1 MLKWIFSLG
10 VEHER
15 NRVKRLLSE
24 LGRDLS
30 TQTQYW
36 QEDPAKASE
45 KGQKMKQQTSTED
58 NLTEDLR
65 AILEDDANL
74 SDHPLEFG
82 CMDTDKLLEQLVIY
96 IVHRDHKILEHG
108 IKVGK
113 DQSSGKS

>member
-36 QEDPAKASE
+36 QEDSAKASE
-45 KGQKMKQQTSTED
+45 KRQKQIAVNEKALQIIGSLLYPRYEDQTVVEGEPLID
-58 NLTEDLR
+58 R
-65 AILEDDANL
+65 A
-74 SDHPLEFG
+74 
-82 CMDTDKLLEQLVIY
+82 K
-96 IVHRDHKILEHG
+96 
-108 IKVGK
+108 
-113 DQSSGKS
+113 

>member
-45 KGQKMKQQTSTED
+45 KRQKQIAVNEKTLQIIGSLLYPRYEDQTVVEGEPLID
-58 NLTEDLR
+58 R
-65 AILEDDANL
+65 A
-74 SDHPLEFG
+74 
-82 CMDTDKLLEQLVIY
+82 K
-96 IVHRDHKILEHG
+96 
-108 IKVGK
+108 
-113 DQSSGKS
+113 